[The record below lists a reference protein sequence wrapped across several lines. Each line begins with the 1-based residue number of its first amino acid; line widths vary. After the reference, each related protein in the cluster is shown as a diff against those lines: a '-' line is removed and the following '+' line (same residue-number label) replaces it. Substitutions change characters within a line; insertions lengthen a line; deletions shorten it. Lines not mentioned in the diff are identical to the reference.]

1 MQRAGQA
8 AIDGGEATIRS
19 TVERLHR
26 ARDLVSA
33 RLATL
38 PGIEAAP
45 PPGAMYLFFRLA
57 GMSDSLTMAKRL
69 VAEAGLGLAP
79 GVAFGPEGEGYLR
92 WCFAA
97 SETLLDE
104 GAARLARFLSAPSLA
119 AAE

>member
-1 MQRAGQA
+1 VQRAGQA
-8 AIDGGEATIRS
+8 AIEGGEPPIQSA
-19 TVERLHR
+19 VERLHR
-26 ARDLVSA
+26 ARDLLST
-33 RLATL
+33 RLAAL

-97 SETLLDE
+97 SEPLLE
-104 GAARLARFLSAPSLA
+104 RGIERLAKFLRA
-119 AAE
+119 